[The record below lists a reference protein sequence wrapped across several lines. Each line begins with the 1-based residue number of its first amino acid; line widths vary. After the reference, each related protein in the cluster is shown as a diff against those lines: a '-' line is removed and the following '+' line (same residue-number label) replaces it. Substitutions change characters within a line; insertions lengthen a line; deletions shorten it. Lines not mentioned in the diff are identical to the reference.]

1 MTKKDR
7 HDSIINLISEQ
18 EICTQE
24 ELTEK
29 LISLGYNVSQA
40 TVSRDIN
47 ELNLI
52 KTEGANKK
60 YKYTVTKVTEGVLS
74 PQIINLFKQVTISMA
89 CANNLLVIKT
99 LAGNANTAGMAVD
112 QMHFSQVVGT
122 IAGDDTLLVVAKSN
136 SDAEFILKSL
146 RML

>member
-1 MTKKDR
+1 MNKKTR
-7 HDSIINLISEQ
+7 HNEIINLINNY
-18 EICTQE
+18 EICTQD

-29 LISLGYNVSQA
+29 LIALGYNVSQS

-52 KTEGANKK
+52 KTEGTKNKF
-60 YKYTVTKVTEGVLS
+60 KYTKANVISGEIT
-74 PQIINLFKQVTISMA
+74 PQIISLFKQVTVSMT

-112 QMHFSQVVGT
+112 QMHFSQILGT
-122 IAGDDTLLVVAKSN
+122 IAGDDTLLVVAKTN
-136 SDAEFILKSL
+136 ADAEYIIKSL
-146 RML
+146 RTL

>member
-1 MTKKDR
+1 MNKKTR
-7 HDSIINLISEQ
+7 HNEIINLINNY
-18 EICTQE
+18 EICTQD

-29 LISLGYNVSQA
+29 LISLGYNVSQS

-52 KTEGANKK
+52 KTEGTKNKF
-60 YKYTVTKVTEGVLS
+60 KYTKANVVSGEIT
-74 PQIINLFKQVTISMA
+74 PQIISLFKQVTVSMT

-112 QMHFSQVVGT
+112 QMHFSQILGT
-122 IAGDDTLLVVAKSN
+122 IAGDDTLLVVAKTN
-136 SDAEFILKSL
+136 ADAEYIIKSL
-146 RML
+146 RTL

>member
-7 HDSIINLISEQ
+7 LNKILSLIEED

-24 ELTEK
+24 ELTDR
-29 LISLGYNVSQA
+29 LTSLGYNVSQS

-52 KTEGANKK
+52 KTEGVDKK
-60 YKYTVTKVTEGVLS
+60 YKYIAANKSASKIT
-74 PQIINLFKQVTISMA
+74 PQMISLFKQITVSMQ
-89 CANNLLVIKT
+89 CANNLIVIKT
-99 LAGNANTAGMAVD
+99 LGGNASSAGMAID
-112 QMHFSQVVGT
+112 DMHFPQVLGT
-122 IAGDDTLLVVAKSN
+122 VAGDDTLLVITKTNA
-136 SDAEFILKSL
+136 DAEIIIKSL